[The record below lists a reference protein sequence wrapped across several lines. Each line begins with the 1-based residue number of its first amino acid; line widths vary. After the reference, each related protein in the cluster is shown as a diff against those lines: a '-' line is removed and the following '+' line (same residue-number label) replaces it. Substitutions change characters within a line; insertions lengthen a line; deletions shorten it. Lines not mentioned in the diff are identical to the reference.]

1 LKKVLLVTLITFS
14 LVYSQS
20 KTSKISSDAGAFS
33 RMGFGARGMG
43 MGNAVSSVTEGNVVS
58 YYNPALSVFQEG
70 NFFQASYSF
79 LSFDRTLNFINFT
92 RKFQFKSSDTSSRK
106 FIPVA
111 GLSAG
116 IINAGVSKIDG
127 RDNQGIKTGDLSTS
141 ENQFFLS
148 FANRFSKKLAIGIAA
163 KFYYYRLYDKITSGG
178 FGLDIGLLYMLNQNF
193 NISLILADIN
203 SKYKW
208 DTSPIYDTE
217 GNTTENQFPI
227 LKKIGLSYRFD
238 NPKIIAAVEFENSNA
253 GTNYIRFG
261 GEYNIYEQ
269 LYLRAGLDKW
279 NLSNADFPARPSFGF
294 SYFKEIDKVIFGVE
308 YAFVIEPY
316 SSSDQHIVG
325 LNINF

>member
-1 LKKVLLVTLITFS
+1 MC
-14 LVYSQS
+14 YSQS
-20 KTSKISSDAGAFS
+20 KTSEINSSVGAFS

-43 MGNAVSSVTEGNVVS
+43 MGNALSSVTEGNIVS
-58 YYNPALSVFQEG
+58 YYNPALSVFQER

-79 LSFDRTLNFINFT
+79 LSLDRTLNFINFT
-92 RKFQFKSSDTSSRK
+92 RRFQFKSSDTSSTRK

-148 FANRFSKKLAIGIAA
+148 FANRFSTKLSIGIAA
-163 KFYYYRLYDKITSGG
+163 KFYYYRLYDKITSSG
-178 FGLDIGLLYMLNQNF
+178 FGIDIGMLYCVTKNI
-193 NISLILADIN
+193 NISLMISDIN

-208 DTSPIYDTE
+208 DTSPIYETE
-217 GNTTENQFPI
+217 GNTTENLFPI
-227 LKKIGLSYRFD
+227 LKKIGVSYRFD

-253 GTNYIRFG
+253 GTNIIRFG
-261 GEYNIYEQ
+261 AEYNVFEH
-269 LYLRAGLDKW
+269 LFLRGGLDKW
-279 NLSNADFPARPSFGF
+279 NLSNSDFPPKPSFGF
-294 SYFKEIDKVIFGVE
+294 SYFKTIDNILLGIE

-316 SSSDQHIVG
+316 SPSDQHIVG
-325 LNINF
+325 INVNF

>member
-1 LKKVLLVTLITFS
+1 MKKVLLVTLITFS

-178 FGLDIGLLYMLNQNF
+178 FGLDIGLLYMLCRIF
-193 NISLILADIN
+193 VASSLA
-203 SKYKW
+203 
-208 DTSPIYDTE
+208 
-217 GNTTENQFPI
+217 GNTLIGRGPLFRVIYRPFFGCLFTISSWIRVYEKKPCRI
-227 LKKIGLSYRFD
+227 LL
-238 NPKIIAAVEFENSNA
+238 
-253 GTNYIRFG
+253 
-261 GEYNIYEQ
+261 
-269 LYLRAGLDKW
+269 L
-279 NLSNADFPARPSFGF
+279 
-294 SYFKEIDKVIFGVE
+294 
-308 YAFVIEPY
+308 
-316 SSSDQHIVG
+316 
-325 LNINF
+325 